1 MSLANLARER
11 GLVYWPAKNT
21 DEQAQ
26 MLAGRVA
33 KALNA
38 RLANA
43 ELASLALSGGRSPEP
58 FLRALDML
66 PIDWSRIRI
75 TLVDER
81 WVPESHAQSNAGM
94 LKRCLPNA
102 LRQAQWY
109 GLYQAAGSG
118 FSLVHP
124 ERDPQRDAAAASD
137 YLDAWLPLDVVV
149 LGMGDDGHC
158 ASLFPGQPGLRKRL
172 ENTST
177 PICEAVAGPQGM
189 PRLTLTGSALRTAAV
204 QLLCISG
211 ADKYQRL
218 CEAFDGP
225 ATRWPVAAF
234 LAPPLEIFYSP

>member
-1 MSLANLARER
+1 MSLGNLARER
-11 GLVYWPAKNT
+11 GLAYWPAADADK
-21 DEQAQ
+21 QAR
-26 MLAGRVA
+26 MLAERVA
-33 KALNA
+33 QSLNA
-38 RLANA
+38 RLASS
-43 ELASLALSGGRSPEP
+43 EFASLALSGGRSPEP
-58 FLRALDML
+58 FLRALDLL

-81 WVPESHAQSNAGM
+81 WVPESHAQSNAAM

-109 GLYQAAGSG
+109 GLYQASGAGS
-118 FSLVHP
+118 SVAHA

-137 YLDAWLPLDVVV
+137 YLAAWLPLDVVV
-149 LGMGDDGHC
+149 LGMGEDGHC

-172 ENTST
+172 ESTST

-189 PRLTLTGSALRTAAV
+189 TRLTLTGSALRTAAV